1 MAVETAS
8 FQLKG
13 LLVAGKSENSVA
25 VLAIDGRPAGTFRVG
40 TAIAAGVSLA
50 EIHPQYVVIIEAGM
64 TRRIELP
71 SGVSGYPGDQD
82 PKMFGLL
89 EHGNLEPGNL
99 GHPNTTREPEGNRS
113 YPLNAQNPFFG
124 RIRHSAAAG

>member
-1 MAVETAS
+1 MAIEHGS

-25 VLAIDGRPAGTFRVG
+25 VLAVDGRLAGTFRVG
-40 TAIAAGVSLA
+40 AAIAAGVSLA
-50 EIHPQYVVIIEAGM
+50 EIHPHYVVIIEAGM

-71 SGVSGYPGDQD
+71 SGAPGYSGDHD
-82 PKMFGLL
+82 PKTFGLL
-89 EHGNLEPGNL
+89 EHGDLESGNAT
-99 GHPNTTREPEGNRS
+99 HTNTAREPEGSKS